1 VPRVLDWNPDDP
13 DTVKVHYDVSAWSFD
28 QRAGLTEALADADIA
43 HVWEDDEV
51 VVPEELEADVDA
63 LFERLERIL
72 GPFAVA
78 LPPDES
84 GLEYELDEWAP
95 ADRLALSQALVEAEV
110 PHRWEGMSVVVA
122 SDAEE
127 TVDEMLDAIEQG
139 TLVLAGAGAAGAPEN
154 ALSTLFTAADRLARD
169 PEDGTGS
176 EDLQTL
182 VPALD
187 PQQPPYGV
195 TVTTWAKIVDA
206 ATVLSALT
214 DEPEPSSSDVIGAA
228 QQLRSL
234 VRQYV

>member
-169 PEDGTGS
+169 PQNGTGS

-182 VPALD
+182 V
-187 PQQPPYGV
+187 
-195 TVTTWAKIVDA
+195 
-206 ATVLSALT
+206 
-214 DEPEPSSSDVIGAA
+214 
-228 QQLRSL
+228 
-234 VRQYV
+234 